1 MFSPQS
7 VVTGEFC
14 HLTGREEVRSKDGI
28 RWRHWPVA
36 EVGLRAAEVI
46 YVHLN
51 SNEFTF
57 SYGEV
62 KKEKMHRV
70 DFLLKVEK
78 RAKCCTRSFS

>member
-1 MFSPQS
+1 M
-7 VVTGEFC
+7 TDEFR
-14 HLTGREEVRSKDGI
+14 HLAGCEEGRSKDCI

-36 EVGLRAAEVI
+36 EVRLRAAEVI